1 MTKKV
6 YMVYVVEEQLYGNYD
21 ERANLLGVFAT
32 ETNAKSAIEKEVNE
46 ALNRKQEFIDFWRK
60 EGREAYVS
68 VSETP
73 AGAPLIEYEIGT
85 TTASDFNT
93 EDRSSIRWVIE
104 QYEVIG
110 S

>member
-6 YMVYVVEEQLYGNYD
+6 YMVYAVEAQLYGNYD

-32 ETNAKSAIEKEVNE
+32 EASAKSAIEKEVNE
-46 ALNRKQEFIDFWRK
+46 VLSRKQELIDFWEK
-60 EGREAYVS
+60 EGREVCVS

-73 AGAPLIEYEIGT
+73 AGAPYIEYEIGT
-85 TTASDFNT
+85 TTASEFNT

-104 QYEVIG
+104 PYEVIG